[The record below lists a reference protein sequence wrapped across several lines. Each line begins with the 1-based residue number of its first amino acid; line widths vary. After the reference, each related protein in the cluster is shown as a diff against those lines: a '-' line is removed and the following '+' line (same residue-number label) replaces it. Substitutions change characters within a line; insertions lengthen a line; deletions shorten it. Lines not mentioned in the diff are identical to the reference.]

1 MWTTAQILPIAM
13 PIHAQRLCTGD
24 RLNQFNL
31 IGFIQV
37 DIVLYGFVA
46 RPDFC
51 ANRLAFI
58 DDGFHSFFNQTK
70 IFWGKWLGAVKIVIP
85 TVFNHWADCH
95 LYVGPNLLHGAGH
108 DMRQIMAHQLQRRH
122 RVFHRVDSDCGVVF
136 DGPLQI
142 PMRFI

>member
-1 MWTTAQILPIAM
+1 ML
-13 PIHAQRLCTGD
+13 H
-24 RLNQFNL
+24 
-31 IGFIQV
+31 
-37 DIVLYGFVA
+37 GFVA

-70 IFWGKWLGAVKIVIP
+70 IFWGKWLDAVKIVIP

-108 DMRQIMAHQLQRRH
+108 DMRQIMAHQLQRRCH
-122 RVFHRVDSDCGVVF
+122 VFHRVDSDCGVVF

-142 PMRFI
+142 PVGFV